1 MKKSYVKS
9 LFMMLTAMFALGSVQ
24 SVAVA
29 ETKYKVIKGDTLGQL
44 SKQYGVTIADI
55 MDENNR
61 TDEWIYEG
69 ETLRIPEKPN
79 GRDTDG
85 LISES
90 KVAEE
95 EKAVK
100 AVETEEVS
108 QPAEVEEVKT
118 ETQPAPEGM
127 AISQGEKD
135 LLARLVE
142 AEAKGESY
150 EGKLGVAIVVLNRV
164 ESQQFPNSVN
174 GVIMEVVGT
183 SYAFSPVQN
192 GSINKPAS
200 DEAHRAVEEA
210 LMRKDRLNDSIYFY
224 NPDTATDD
232 WIRSRQ
238 VVKTIGNH
246 VFAK

>member
-1 MKKSYVKS
+1 MKKSYVKP
-9 LFMMLTAMFALGSVQ
+9 LFMMLTAMFALGSIQ

-44 SKQYGVTIADI
+44 SKQYGVTIKDI

-61 TDEWIYEG
+61 TDDWIYEG

-79 GRDTDG
+79 GQDIDE
-85 LISES
+85 LISDA
-90 KVAEE
+90 KVPEE
-95 EKAVK
+95 EAVK
-100 AVETEEVS
+100 AAETEES
-108 QPAEVEEVKT
+108 NQPAEAEEVKA
-118 ETQPAPEGM
+118 EPQPAPEAM
-127 AISQGEKD
+127 SISQGEKD

-224 NPDTATDD
+224 NPNTATDD